1 MPQVTKVGRV
11 VVPVRDQDEA
21 IAFYTR
27 VLGFT
32 LVADMPFGDGYRWV
46 EIAPP
51 GGGANVAFGPVRNDF
66 QPGRPTGI
74 LLSSPDPAADRTELE
89 SLGVDVDSD
98 VMGGDGGVPVMFSF
112 RDQDKNQLMIVQ
124 ERRSVTPGR

>member
-1 MPQVTKVGRV
+1 MPQVTRVGRV
-11 VVPVRDQDEA
+11 VVPVADQDEA

-46 EIAPP
+46 EMAPP

-74 LLSSPDPAADRTELE
+74 LLTSPDPAADRAELAG
-89 SLGVDVDSD
+89 LGVDVDPD

-124 ERRSVTPGR
+124 EA